1 MMKKRIVF
9 KIIKKIII
17 SAIVLGVI
25 YALSSQKTPENSLQA
40 ITSIVEGTPSSET
53 LAVLEIASE
62 MVVPYNYL
70 NKQSLSSTRLT
81 QLSGDM
87 ALPSQYGDV
96 SITWVSDTE
105 RMTIDSELENFSVAS
120 PQGSVNILIYHARI
134 LSLPTILQGSKNF
147 TLTAYFHYNDATL
160 MKTYEG
166 ALVAVMP
173 ADFFGGVL
181 FTIVRYSR
189 LFFEGMITT
198 LGLSLTG
205 TIIGFILALI
215 LVFLRIQTPSFHDK
229 KGISVL
235 KKAGSSFAKGYITL
249 FRGTPMI
256 VQASFFWYGLG
267 LFGNALL
274 CGLFVVSLNTAAY
287 IAEILRGSIN
297 AIDKGQTEA
306 SRSLGLSQVQTMRYV
321 IFPQSVKNSMPAIG
335 NEFVIN
341 VKDTAVLSVIGIF
354 ELFNQTTK
362 VAGIHYRQ
370 LEAYL
375 VVAAIYLV
383 LTYTITKILQK
394 VEKRFDLKTIDL
406 PSSN

>member
-1 MMKKRIVF
+1 M
-9 KIIKKIII
+9 II
-17 SAIVLGVI
+17 GVI
-25 YALSSQKTPENSLQA
+25 YTLSSQKTPENTLQA
-40 ITSIVEGTPSSET
+40 IAVIVEGTPDSET
-53 LAVLEIASE
+53 LAVLETASE
-62 MVVPYNYL
+62 MIIPYNYA
-70 NKQSLSSTRLT
+70 NKQSLSATRLK
-81 QLSGDM
+81 QLSADI
-87 ALPSQYGDV
+87 ALPSQYGEV
-96 SITWVSDTE
+96 AITWESSTE
-105 RMTIDSELENFSVAS
+105 TILIDSNTETYSVAS
-120 PQGSVNILIYHARI
+120 PQGSVDIFIYHARI
-134 LSLPTILQGSKNF
+134 VALPTILQGSENF

-166 ALVAVMP
+166 ALVATMP
-173 ADFFGGVL
+173 ADFFGGVV
-181 FTIVRYSR
+181 FTVVRYSR
-189 LFFEGMITT
+189 LFLEGMITT

-205 TIIGFILALI
+205 TLIGFILALL
-215 LVFLRIQTPSFHDK
+215 LVFLRIQTPTFHDK
-229 KGISVL
+229 KGIVMI

-306 SRSLGLSQVQTMRYV
+306 SRSLGLSQIQTMRYV
-321 IFPQSVKNSMPAIG
+321 IFPQSVKNAMPAIG

-375 VVAAIYLV
+375 VVAAIYLI

-394 VEKRFDLKTIDL
+394 VEKRFDLKTVEL